1 LSVSTIISA
10 LFDSTAPS
18 APSKAGA
25 GAEEGAEAPPL
36 ATPESRAFKIR
47 GADSAGQRSSANVL
61 IRKRYEWRGYGAPS
75 LTQTQMSNRFTL
87 TATDHDAMI
96 GTITVGLDDNEPLQ
110 AQDTFAP
117 EIDALRA
124 AGHRLCEFTKLAV
137 DTQAS
142 SRQVLASLFHVAYLL
157 AHRIQGCDTLVIE
170 VNPRHVAYYRR
181 LLGCTVLGA
190 ERTNQR
196 VNAPAVLLKLD
207 LHYAREQI
215 ALLGGRSGLPMDG
228 QRTIYPLFFSAA
240 EETGIIGRLERESW

>member
-1 LSVSTIISA
+1 MSVNTIIST
-10 LFDSTAPS
+10 LFDSTVPS
-18 APSKAGA
+18 GPPKADADGEKGA
-25 GAEEGAEAPPL
+25 VAQSQEASEG
-36 ATPESRAFKIR
+36 RAFKIR
-47 GADSAGQRSSANVL
+47 GADSAGERSSANVL
-61 IRKRYEWRGYGAPS
+61 IRKRYAWRGYGAPS
-75 LTQTQMSNRFTL
+75 LAQAQMSNRFTL

-96 GTITVGLDDNEPLQ
+96 GTITVGLDDSEPLQ

-137 DTQAS
+137 DTQDS

-157 AHRIQGCDTLVIE
+157 AHRIHGCDTLVIE
-170 VNPRHVAYYRR
+170 VNPRHVGYYRR

-190 ERTNQR
+190 ERNNQR

-215 ALLGGRSGLPMDG
+215 ALLGGRSGQPLDSH
-228 QRTIYPLFFSAA
+228 RTIYPLFFSAP
-240 EETGIIGRLERESW
+240 EEFGIIGRLQRESW